1 MLGRKNIKL
10 RREKFYDKKQVYGL
24 KKLSIGTVS
33 VLLGMTFIIFD
44 NHTVSANTTDAVQ
57 ESESTNSSTTSIQK
71 KALTLKI
78 SATSTSDVSTA
89 DTTSTSSSTTNNAT
103 SNETNT
109 TSTATST
116 AATSTSEESTSS
128 QNNQVV
134 NSTTVEPTNNAPM
147 NSTDNLEKNKVAPS
161 MQNGTRPVTI
171 PTHTTTSSTD
181 VNGFILSINR
191 TTVGNDGDAGK
202 DLNIILTGTFQPGD
216 IYTIKVPVTSLEIN
230 DSAFTPEKLGGRAE
244 VVKSDEI
251 IDGEKYKVYK
261 VISIGSYIVT
271 DGLRIVVPDGNNY
284 AGQPNVNSSNHLDPN
299 GPIKRQIF
307 WSYQNSDDPSK
318 VINNYPLEFTS
329 TVQTSMAP
337 TIRQVKPNP
346 KYVKNLRVDTRYDF
360 EIDINQHTGVG
371 ENGYTSNKVNN
382 AQNLGTTIT
391 VPVPGNFL
399 LDPQASMDASK
410 LGSNSGVT
418 FTQDKAGGDVIITI
432 PAGSG
437 SQNYQDDTGYHLVGK
452 FTQTIEPFGK
462 RDYSANGL
470 ITVDQKIRT
479 TDGEKDLT
487 AQVNNPWTVTLV
499 GPKFTPQDG
508 QFEVVIA
515 GNNTAKNL
523 LKVSQ
528 LES

>member
-33 VLLGMTFIIFD
+33 VLLGMTFIVFD

-57 ESESTNSSTTSIQK
+57 ESESTNSSATSIQK
-71 KALTLKI
+71 KALTLKT

-116 AATSTSEESTSS
+116 TTSTSEESTSN
-128 QNNQVV
+128 QNNQVA
-134 NSTTVEPTNNAPM
+134 NSTTVELENNATM
-147 NSTDNLEKNKVAPS
+147 NSAENLDESKATSS
-161 MQNGTRPVTI
+161 MQNGTRQTTI
-171 PTHTTTSSTD
+171 PTHTATSSTD

-202 DLNIILTGTFQPGD
+202 DLNITLTGTFQPGD
-216 IYTIKVPVTSLEIN
+216 IYTIKVPVTNFGIN
-230 DSAFTPEKLGGRAE
+230 DSAFTPEKLGGQAE
-244 VVKSDEI
+244 IVKSDEI

-261 VISIGSYIVT
+261 VTSSGSYTVT

-329 TVQTSMAP
+329 VVQTSMAP
-337 TIRQVKPNP
+337 TIRQVKPDP
-346 KYVKNLRVDTRYDF
+346 EYVKNLRVDTRYDF
-360 EIDINQHTGVG
+360 EIDINQPTGVG
-371 ENGYTSNKVNN
+371 ENGYSSNKVNN

-410 LGSNSGVT
+410 LGSKSGVT

-437 SQNYQDDTGYHLVGK
+437 SQYYQYDTGYHLVDK
-452 FTQTIEPFGK
+452 FIQTIEPFGK

-479 TDGEKDLT
+479 TDGEKNLT

-508 QFEVVIA
+508 QFVVVIA
-515 GNNTAKNL
+515 GNNTAKQFTQ
-523 LKVSQ
+523 S
-528 LES
+528 

>member
-33 VLLGMTFIIFD
+33 VLLGMTFIVFD

-57 ESESTNSSTTSIQK
+57 ESESTNSSATSIQK
-71 KALTLKI
+71 KALTLKT

-89 DTTSTSSSTTNNAT
+89 DTTSTSSSATNDATNN
-103 SNETNT
+103 ETKT

-134 NSTTVEPTNNAPM
+134 NSTTVEPTNNATM

-161 MQNGTRPVTI
+161 IQKEARRTTI

-181 VNGFILSINR
+181 ANGFTLSIDR

-202 DLNIILTGTFQPGD
+202 DLNIILAGTFYPGY
-216 IYTIKVPVTSLEIN
+216 IYTIKVPVTNFGIN
-230 DSAFTPEKLGGRAE
+230 DSAFTPEMLGGRAE

-261 VISIGSYIVT
+261 VAAIGPYTVT
-271 DGLRIVVPDGNNY
+271 DGLRIVVSDGNNY

-329 TVQTSMAP
+329 IVQTSMAP
-337 TIRQVKPNP
+337 TIRQVKPDP
-346 KYVKNLRVDTRYDF
+346 EYVKNLRVDTRYDF
-360 EIDINQHTGVG
+360 EIDINQPTGVG
-371 ENGYTSNKVNN
+371 ENNYTSNKVNN

-418 FTQDKAGGDVIITI
+418 FTQDKAGDDVIITI

-437 SQNYQDDTGYHLVGK
+437 SQFYQYDTGYHLVGK
-452 FTQTIEPFGK
+452 FTQKVEPSSK
-462 RDYSANGL
+462 EDYSANGL
-470 ITVDQKIRT
+470 ITVDQK
-479 TDGEKDLT
+479 
-487 AQVNNPWTVTLV
+487 
-499 GPKFTPQDG
+499 
-508 QFEVVIA
+508 
-515 GNNTAKNL
+515 
-523 LKVSQ
+523 
-528 LES
+528 

>member
-147 NSTDNLEKNKVAPS
+147 NSTDNNLEKNKVAPS

-216 IYTIKVPVTSLEIN
+216 IYTIKVPVTSLGIN

-307 WSYQNSDDPSK
+307 
-318 VINNYPLEFTS
+318 
-329 TVQTSMAP
+329 
-337 TIRQVKPNP
+337 
-346 KYVKNLRVDTRYDF
+346 
-360 EIDINQHTGVG
+360 
-371 ENGYTSNKVNN
+371 
-382 AQNLGTTIT
+382 
-391 VPVPGNFL
+391 
-399 LDPQASMDASK
+399 
-410 LGSNSGVT
+410 
-418 FTQDKAGGDVIITI
+418 
-432 PAGSG
+432 
-437 SQNYQDDTGYHLVGK
+437 
-452 FTQTIEPFGK
+452 
-462 RDYSANGL
+462 
-470 ITVDQKIRT
+470 
-479 TDGEKDLT
+479 
-487 AQVNNPWTVTLV
+487 
-499 GPKFTPQDG
+499 
-508 QFEVVIA
+508 
-515 GNNTAKNL
+515 
-523 LKVSQ
+523 
-528 LES
+528 